1 MTILEQYHVCL
12 TPDRSSQWNRQLW
25 RLWAAFITL
34 GPRKHR
40 IGYVCLDCGHFEFAP
55 DPGYYAAI
63 GQLGERRKR

>member
-1 MTILEQYHVCL
+1 MDVFL
-12 TPDRSSQWNRQLW
+12 R
-25 RLWAAFITL
+25 AAFVTL

-40 IGYVCLDCGHFEFAP
+40 VGYVCLDCGHFEFAP